1 MRTPGQLLIPL
12 ALILGSAVTAW
23 GKDAFESQRRQLVQ
37 EAVIGNGVSDP
48 RVIEAVQNT
57 LRHEFVSLNQRDR
70 AYIDMALPIGEDQTI
85 SSPFIVAYMTE
96 SLEPKPTDKVLEIGT
111 GSGYQA
117 AVLSPL
123 VETVYSIEIMAP
135 LGRRAERTLRRLGY
149 RNVVTKIGDGY
160 LGWEEHAPFD
170 KIIVTCSPEK
180 VPQPLIDQLREGG
193 TMVVPVGERYQQTL
207 YLYTKKNG
215 KLEAQPL
222 RPTLFVPMTGQA
234 EKKREVLPDPLRPTI
249 ENGNFELP
257 LGEHGEMQGW
267 YYQRQVELVEDTQ
280 APEGTKYVRFQNE
293 DAGRPAMA
301 LQGFPIDGRRVTQ
314 LKISAMVK
322 FDGARLG
329 ADRQSAPMILITYFD
344 SQRRDIGRAAVGPF
358 LGTQDWHRVEKVVR
372 VPATAREA
380 IFRIGLLDAMGSISF
395 DDVKMIAGPGN
406 PSP

>member
-1 MRTPGQLLIPL
+1 MHTPGRLLITF
-12 ALILGSAVTAW
+12 ALVLGSAMTAW
-23 GKDAFESQRRQLVQ
+23 GRDPFESQRRQMVQ

-57 LRHEFVSLNQRDR
+57 LRHEFVSQNQRDR
-70 AYIDMALPIGEDQTI
+70 AYFDMALPIGEDQTI

-207 YLYTKKNG
+207 YLYTKKDG

-234 EKKREVLPDPLRPTI
+234 EQKREVQPDPRRPTI

-257 LGEHGEMQGW
+257 LGEHGEVEGW
-267 YYQRQVELVEDTQ
+267 YYQRQIELVEDTQ

-301 LQGFPIDGRRVTQ
+301 LQGFPIDGRYVNQ
-314 LKISAMVK
+314 LRISAMVK
-322 FDGARLG
+322 YDAARLG
-329 ADRQSAPMILITYFD
+329 ADRKSAPMILITYFD

-395 DDVKMIAGPGN
+395 DDVKIAPL
-406 PSP
+406 P